1 MPISKSEFESG
12 QVLSEVEKA
21 ILAFLAIDRNN
32 AFTMGEIM
40 DGINMQVNFSD
51 FWKAVVSGIAVVGFQ
66 SILNNLVTS
75 GKIKVNII
83 KGIYYYMAK

>member
-21 ILAFLAIDRNN
+21 ILTFLATNRNN

-40 DGINMQVNFSD
+40 DGINIQTD
-51 FWKAVVSGIAVVGFQ
+51 FRDLWKAVVSGIAIVGFQ

-75 GKIKVNII
+75 GKIRVNII
-83 KGIYYYMAK
+83 QGTYYYMAK

>member
-12 QVLSEVEKA
+12 RVLSEVERA
-21 ILAFLAIDRNN
+21 ILAFLAKNRNN

-40 DGINMQVNFSD
+40 DGINIQTSFSD
-51 FWKAVVSGIAVVGFQ
+51 LWKAIISGIAIVGFQ

-75 GKIKVNII
+75 GKIRVNII
-83 KGIYYYMAK
+83 QGTYYYMAK